1 MLGRRAGAGLLVL
14 FCVAL
19 AAGAAA
25 WASGE
30 RTRQTTTLRVG
41 YAFGIDAAATGDR
54 AAFATLRRKTRI
66 QTTLSDLGAAQPAL
80 AALLRGDADLGIFG
94 LHSTVNAI
102 RQGAPIR
109 ALLAMR
115 PVNEWLFVSTTRTV
129 AELRGK
135 RVGHQAPGTETQ
147 AFARVVLGRAG
158 IGDGD
163 AQLLAIPGS
172 PNRATALLAGRLD
185 ATWLEYVDYL
195 KTIRERRDLR
205 ILARARRLVPFSAL
219 QVLVVTEEYLREH
232 RPLLTRVVAGLLDGY
247 ERLYK
252 AAGRQQFVA
261 LARSAVPGENTAF
274 LRTVYTY
281 HKQIKFWPR
290 RARPVTSSQWQGRV
304 RFWTQNG
311 MVQTPVPAFSRVWDL
326 SFWRQAARQ
335 RRG

>member
-1 MLGRRAGAGLLVL
+1 MAGGE
-14 FCVAL
+14 
-19 AAGAAA
+19 GANQ
-25 WASGE
+25 S
-30 RTRQTTTLRVG
+30 TTLRVG

-54 AAFATLRRKTRI
+54 VAFARLRRQRRI

-80 AALLRGDADLGIFG
+80 AALLRGDVELGVFG
-94 LHSTVNAI
+94 LHSSVNAI

-109 ALLAMR
+109 VLLAMR

-129 AELRGK
+129 AELRGR

-158 IGDGD
+158 LEDSD
-163 AQLLAIPGS
+163 VQLLAIPGS
-172 PNRATALLAGRLD
+172 PNRAAALLAGRLD
-185 ATWLEYVDYL
+185 ASWLEYVDYL
-195 KTIRERRDLR
+195 KLVRERRDFR

-219 QVLVVTEEYLREH
+219 QVLVVTEEYLGEH
-232 RPLLTRVVAGLLDGY
+232 RPLLRRVVAGLLDGY
-247 ERLYK
+247 ERLYT
-252 AAGRQQFVA
+252 ATGRREFLA
-261 LARSAVPGENTAF
+261 LARSTIPGENTTF

-290 RARPVTSSQWQGRV
+290 RTKPVTSSQWQGRV

-335 RRG
+335 RR